1 MDITIEDGMFIYK
14 LFDKRDAFP
23 SHIVRMPDAS
33 GNIPE
38 HIFYGS
44 ISSELLRIA
53 RASLKYSDFLEKGR
67 QLLQRMLNQG
77 GSLQKITKLIDKIQ
91 ARHAEA
97 FFSFNKTTI
106 EVKHDLSEL

>member
-1 MDITIEDGMFIYK
+1 MRSLD
-14 LFDKRDAFP
+14 LLVQFP
-23 SHIVRMPDAS
+23 YNISFHLHVAIFHIVRMPDAS

-67 QLLQRMLNQG
+67 
-77 GSLQKITKLIDKIQ
+77 
-91 ARHAEA
+91 
-97 FFSFNKTTI
+97 
-106 EVKHDLSEL
+106 